1 MAVGSWVVRKINNV
15 NKEVNMNLLK
25 DLWGHIKE
33 WNDWKMKDWIK
44 AGIVV
49 VIVLIVLK
57 VIIVPGV

>member
-1 MAVGSWVVRKINNV
+1 
-15 NKEVNMNLLK
+15 MNLLK
-25 DLWGHIKE
+25 DLRRHIKE

-57 VIIVPGV
+57 VIIVPGA